1 MSAWRPVGIV
11 FSAFW
16 FIGLTTGTG
25 LGETASAGASGGVE
39 CHPVLEVNPSGWH
52 EEQRCFF
59 SMNLRGEIGQ
69 ETAVRLEELF
79 DARRRWIGERP
90 PPTAGNLTVDSPGG
104 SVAAAMA
111 IGRMLREART
121 PISVPRGHYCVS
133 ACVLVLAGAVERMYG
148 GRVGIHR
155 PYLSLPTEAQRLNA
169 TDVRLGYAELLKQIR
184 AYLREMNVTEQLADD
199 MLAIDPSDVRYLLY
213 PDLKKYGLVTYDP
226 IEQETRDLMEAQRM
240 GLDRADYIRRQALA
254 KRKCRYPA
262 LDKALGHAA
271 SLPEFEACWQRIMKS
286 GE

>member
-1 MSAWRPVGIV
+1 MPAWRPVGIV

-25 LGETASAGASGGVE
+25 MGETASAGASGGVE

-69 ETAVRLEELF
+69 ETAVRMEELF

-111 IGRMLREART
+111 IGRMLREASGGKAERRH
-121 PISVPRGHYCVS
+121 RGLARRLIAVRRR
-133 ACVLVLAGAVERMYG
+133 AVLVISDGERPHLG
-148 GRVGIHR
+148 
-155 PYLSLPTEAQRLNA
+155 LP
-169 TDVRLGYAELLKQIR
+169 
-184 AYLREMNVTEQLADD
+184 
-199 MLAIDPSDVRYLLY
+199 
-213 PDLKKYGLVTYDP
+213 
-226 IEQETRDLMEAQRM
+226 
-240 GLDRADYIRRQALA
+240 
-254 KRKCRYPA
+254 
-262 LDKALGHAA
+262 
-271 SLPEFEACWQRIMKS
+271 
-286 GE
+286 